1 MPGNTAQF
9 AGCDSRRFR
18 ARLRPM
24 LNIKMPTAFAA
35 ICAGLFFAGSVLSSS
50 SALAASGLMP
60 HRAVYAMELI
70 GSADGSDIAS
80 VKGRLVL
87 EWQGSA
93 CEGFVTS
100 QRIVNRMGS
109 KQGNDFVSDF
119 RVNSWESA
127 TGDAFTFSMVHYIN
141 GNVAEEIA
149 GEAERGS
156 VAFSKPEPASIAL
169 PGGALFPTE
178 HIKQMLDAAQA
189 GKKIM
194 SADLFDGSDTEHYFK
209 TTTFIGSGGTGAPAD
224 DEAEPGASLE
234 GVRYW
239 PLQISYFDPADIS
252 GLPDFE
258 ISSRFYENGVSTG
271 LVMDYGDLAIGA
283 RLISLEALPVPDC

>member
-1 MPGNTAQF
+1 MSN
-9 AGCDSRRFR
+9 
-18 ARLRPM
+18 L
-24 LNIKMPTAFAA
+24 KMPTAFAA
-35 ICAGLFFAGSVLSSS
+35 IGAGLFFLALVVLPQ
-50 SALAASGLMP
+50 SAFAASGLMP
-60 HRAVYAMELI
+60 HRAVYAMNLI

-87 EWQGSA
+87 EWQGSS

-127 TGDAFTFSMVHYIN
+127 DGDAFTFSMVHYIN
-141 GNVAEEIA
+141 GNSAEEIS
-149 GEAERGS
+149 GEVENGV
-156 VAFSKPEPASIAL
+156 VAFTQPEKTSLAL
-169 PGGALFPTE
+169 PAGTLFPTE
-178 HIKQMLDAAQA
+178 HISQMLDAAKA
-189 GKKIM
+189 GKKIIT
-194 SADLFDGSDTEHYFK
+194 ADLFDGSDTEHYFK
-209 TTTFIGSGGTGAPAD
+209 TTTFIGSGGIGAPAD
-224 DEAEPGASLE
+224 DEAEPGASLAN
-234 GVRYW
+234 VKYW
-239 PLQISYFDPADIS
+239 PLQISYFDPSDIS

-283 RLISLEALPVPDC
+283 RLISLEPLPVPEC